1 MLQDGKEVDDPKKM
15 ANIFNNFF
23 VNVSKKITSTIP
35 RTRKSPLDY
44 LKQGSEK
51 SLYLSAVT
59 PEEIEALILSFQD
72 GKAVGPYSIPIKLLK
87 MISEQISVPLC
98 IIVNDSFVSGIF
110 LDKLKLAK
118 VITLY
123 KKDSKDNPTN
133 YRPISLLS
141 VFSK

>member
-44 LKQGSEK
+44 LKQGNEK
-51 SLYLSAVT
+51 NLYLSAVT

-87 MISEQISVPLC
+87 MISKQISVPLC
-98 IIVNDSFVSGIF
+98 IIVNDSFVLGIF
-110 LDKLKLAK
+110 PDKLKLAK
-118 VITLY
+118 VITLH
-123 KKDSKDNPTN
+123 KKD
-133 YRPISLLS
+133 
-141 VFSK
+141 

>member
-1 MLQDGKEVDDPKKM
+1 MTRRIWQIYSITFCKCL
-15 ANIFNNFF
+15 
-23 VNVSKKITSTIP
+23 KKITSTIP

-44 LKQGSEK
+44 LKQGNEK
-51 SLYLSAVT
+51 NLYLSAVT

-87 MISEQISVPLC
+87 MINKQISSVPLC
-98 IIVNDSFVSGIF
+98 IIINDSFVSGIF
-110 LDKLKLAK
+110 PHNLKLAK

-141 VFSK
+141 LAK

>member
-1 MLQDGKEVDDPKKM
+1 MLVPPCS
-15 ANIFNNFF
+15 IL
-23 VNVSKKITSTIP
+23 
-35 RTRKSPLDY
+35 LDY
-44 LKQGSEK
+44 LKQGNEK
-51 SLYLSAVT
+51 NLYLSAVT

-87 MISEQISVPLC
+87 MISKQISVPLC

-110 LDKLKLAK
+110 PDKLKLAK

-133 YRPISLLS
+133 Y
-141 VFSK
+141 